1 LAAYFY
7 KKTNKTMRS
16 LNLKTLILALIVLV
30 ASCKKEGTTPTSN
43 PVGAKQ
49 TLTLQNGAVIT
60 GVYKNTILNVP
71 EGAFTL
77 KGYVYFEDGSEI
89 NIAAGAT
96 IKSDVSDKGALII
109 ERGAKINAVGTAS
122 KPIVFTSGKAVG
134 QRNPGDWG
142 GIVILGKA
150 TTNRSTEPTIEGG
163 VGKNFGGTIDNDNSG
178 TLKYVRIEFAGIASQ
193 PNSEINGLTL
203 GGVGS
208 GTTIEYVQVAYGNDD
223 AFEFFGGT
231 VNAKYLV
238 ASATADDDFDFDFGY
253 RGKIQFGVT
262 VRDPDFIDA
271 GDAGNGIECDN
282 DATGTLAS
290 PITRPV
296 LSNFTFIGPNADNT
310 ASKNHTYA
318 NRFRR
323 STHFVLNN
331 SVLMG
336 WMKGGL
342 SLESDGTYNSLVGT
356 NATSEFKNNLL
367 HANTAVYRIGSVAVA
382 GASADAVRTKAE
394 ASGTITMTATTDAK
408 LSDPFNLRAPNLLP
422 ATGSPALT
430 GAAFTGDLSN
440 SFFTPTVYRGA
451 FGTTNWMAGWT
462 NFNFTKGPNGY

>member
-1 LAAYFY
+1 MKSLKFKALIFAVAVLAA
-7 KKTNKTMRS
+7 
-16 LNLKTLILALIVLV
+16 
-30 ASCKKEGTTPTSN
+30 SCQKSSDPD
-43 PVGAKQ
+43 PVDPNAKQ
-49 TLTLQNGAVIT
+49 TLTLQNGAVIS

-71 EGAFTL
+71 EGNFTL

-109 ERGAKINAVGTAS
+109 ERGAKINAMGTAA

-142 GIVILGKA
+142 GIIILGKA
-150 TTNRSTEPTIEGG
+150 KTNRSTEPTIEGG
-163 VGKNFGGTIDNDNSG
+163 VGKNFGGTVDNDNSG

-223 AFEFFGGT
+223 AFEIFGGT

-238 ASATADDDFDFDFGY
+238 AYATADDDFDFDFGY
-253 RGKIQFGVT
+253 SGRIQFGVAL
-262 VRDPDFIDA
+262 RDPSVVDP

-282 DATGTLAS
+282 DGTGTNAT
-290 PITRPV
+290 PATRPV
-296 LSNFTFIGPNADNT
+296 LSNFTFVGPNVDNT
-310 ASKNHTYA
+310 ASKNHNYA

-323 STHFVLNN
+323 ATNFVLNN
-331 SVLMG
+331 SVLIG

-342 SLESDGTYNSLVGT
+342 SLESDATFNSLVGT
-356 NATSEFKNNLL
+356 TTTSEFKNNLL
-367 HANTAVYRIGSVAVA
+367 HANASTYRIGSVTVA
-382 GASADAVRTKAE
+382 GATDAAVKAKAE
-394 ASGTITMTATTDAK
+394 GSATITLAAAADAK
-408 LSDPFNLRAPNLLP
+408 LTDPFNLTNPNMLP
-422 ATGSPALT
+422 ASGSPALT
-430 GAAFTGDLSN
+430 GAAFAGDLTN
-440 SFFTPTVYRGA
+440 TFFTSTTYRGA
-451 FGTTNWMAGWT
+451 FSTTNWMAGWT
-462 NFNFTKGPNGY
+462 NFNFTKGASGY

>member
-1 LAAYFY
+1 MKLF
-7 KKTNKTMRS
+7 
-16 LNLKTLILALIVLV
+16 NLKTLILASTVF
-30 ASCKKEGTTPTSN
+30 AAACQKDSTTPIVPTN
-43 PVGAKQ
+43 GKQ

-71 EGAFTL
+71 EGTFTL

-89 NIAAGAT
+89 NIAAGAI
-96 IKSDVSDKGALII
+96 IKSDVADKGALII
-109 ERGAKINAVGTAS
+109 ERGAKINALGTAS

-163 VGKNFGGTIDNDNSG
+163 VGKNFGGTVDNDNSG

-223 AFEFFGGT
+223 AFEIFGGT

-238 ASATADDDFDFDFGY
+238 AYATADDDFDFDFGY
-253 RGKIQFGVT
+253 RGRIQFGVAL
-262 VRDPDFIDA
+262 RDPSFIDG

-282 DATGTLAS
+282 DATGTLAT
-290 PITRPV
+290 PVTRPV
-296 LSNFTFIGPNADNT
+296 LSNFTFIGPNVDNT
-310 ASKNHTYA
+310 SSKNHNFA

-323 STHFVLNN
+323 STQFVLNN

-342 SLESDGTYNSLVGT
+342 SLESDATYNSFVGSST
-356 NATSEFKNNLL
+356 TSEFKNNLL
-367 HANTAVYRIGSVAVA
+367 HANTSTYRISGVAVT
-382 GASADAVRTKAE
+382 GSTADAVKAKAE
-394 ASGTITMTATTDAK
+394 ASATITLSATADAK
-408 LSDPFNLRAPNLLP
+408 LTDPFNLATPNMLP

-430 GAAFTGDLSN
+430 GAAFAGDLTN
-440 SFFTPTVYRGA
+440 SFFTATTYRGA

-462 NFNFTKGPNGY
+462 NFNFTKGASGY

>member
-1 LAAYFY
+1 MKSF
-7 KKTNKTMRS
+7 K
-16 LNLKTLILALIVLV
+16 LKTLILALTVL
-30 ASCKKEGTTPTSN
+30 AAACQKDSTTPTEPTN
-43 PVGAKQ
+43 GKQ
-49 TLTLQNGAVIT
+49 TLTLQNGAVIS

-71 EGAFTL
+71 EGTFTL

-89 NIAAGAT
+89 NIAAGAI
-96 IKSDVSDKGALII
+96 IKSDVADKGALII
-109 ERGAKINAVGTAS
+109 ERGAKINALGTAS
-122 KPIVFTSGKAVG
+122 KPVVFTSGKAVG

-163 VGKNFGGTIDNDNSG
+163 VGKNFGGTVDNDNSG

-223 AFEFFGGT
+223 AFEIFGGT

-238 ASATADDDFDFDFGY
+238 AYATADDDFDFDFGY

-262 VRDPDFIDA
+262 LRDPSFIDG
-271 GDAGNGIECDN
+271 GDTGNGIECDN
-282 DATGTLAS
+282 DGTGTTAT
-290 PITRPV
+290 PTTRPI

-310 ASKNHTYA
+310 SSKNHNFA

-323 STHFVLNN
+323 SSTFVLNN
-331 SVLMG
+331 SVLIG

-342 SLESDGTYNSLVGT
+342 SLESDATYNSFVGT
-356 NATSEFKNNLL
+356 NPTSEFKNNLL
-367 HANTAVYRIGSVAVA
+367 HANASTYRISGVAVT
-382 GASADAVRTKAE
+382 GSTADAVKAKAE
-394 ASGTITMTATTDAK
+394 ASATITLSATADAK
-408 LSDPFNLRAPNLLP
+408 LTDPFNLAIPNMLP
-422 ATGSPALT
+422 QTGSPALT
-430 GAAFTGDLSN
+430 GAAFAGDLSN
-440 SFFTPTVYRGA
+440 SFFTATTYRGA
-451 FGTTNWMAGWT
+451 FGATNWMAGWT
-462 NFNFTKGPNGY
+462 NFNFTKGASGY

>member
-1 LAAYFY
+1 MKSLKFKALIFAVAVLAA
-7 KKTNKTMRS
+7 
-16 LNLKTLILALIVLV
+16 
-30 ASCKKEGTTPTSN
+30 SCQKSSDPD
-43 PVGAKQ
+43 PVDPNAKQ
-49 TLTLQNGAVIT
+49 TLTLQNGAVIS

-71 EGAFTL
+71 EGNFTL

-109 ERGAKINAVGTAS
+109 ERGAKINAMGTAA

-142 GIVILGKA
+142 GIIILGKA
-150 TTNRSTEPTIEGG
+150 KTNRSTEPTIEGG
-163 VGKNFGGTIDNDNSG
+163 VGKNFGGTVDNDNSG

-223 AFEFFGGT
+223 AFEIFGGT

-238 ASATADDDFDFDFGY
+238 AYATADDDFDFDFGY
-253 RGKIQFGVT
+253 SGRIQFGVAL
-262 VRDPDFIDA
+262 RDPSVVDP

-282 DATGTLAS
+282 DGTGTNAT
-290 PITRPV
+290 PATRPV
-296 LSNFTFIGPNADNT
+296 LSNFTFVGPNVDNT
-310 ASKNHTYA
+310 ASKNHNYA

-323 STHFVLNN
+323 ATNFVLNN
-331 SVLMG
+331 SVLIG

-342 SLESDGTYNSLVGT
+342 SLESDATYNSLVGT
-356 NATSEFKNNLL
+356 TTTSEFKNNLL
-367 HANTAVYRIGSVAVA
+367 HANASTYRIGSVTVA
-382 GASADAVRTKAE
+382 GATDAAVKAKAE
-394 ASGTITMTATTDAK
+394 GSATITLAAAADAK
-408 LSDPFNLRAPNLLP
+408 LTDPFNLTNPNMLP
-422 ATGSPALT
+422 ASGSPALT
-430 GAAFTGDLSN
+430 GAAFAGDLTN
-440 SFFTPTVYRGA
+440 TFFTSTTYRGA
-451 FGTTNWMAGWT
+451 FSTTNWMAGWT
-462 NFNFTKGPNGY
+462 NFTFTKGASGY

>member
-1 LAAYFY
+1 M
-7 KKTNKTMRS
+7 KS
-16 LNLKTLILALIVLV
+16 LKFKTLILAVVILA
-30 ASCKKEGTTPTSN
+30 ASCKKSSEPD
-43 PVGAKQ
+43 PVDPNAKQ

-71 EGAFTL
+71 EGNFTL

-109 ERGAKINAVGTAS
+109 ERGAKINAIGTAA
-122 KPIVFTSGKAVG
+122 KPVVFTSGKAVG

-142 GIVILGKA
+142 GIIILGKA
-150 TTNRSTEPTIEGG
+150 KTNRSTEPTIEGG
-163 VGKNFGGTIDNDNSG
+163 VGKNFGGTVDNDNSG

-223 AFEFFGGT
+223 AFEIFGGT
-231 VNAKYLV
+231 VNLKYLV
-238 ASATADDDFDFDFGY
+238 AYATADDDFDFDFGY
-253 RGKIQFGVT
+253 TGRIQFGVAL
-262 VRDPDFIDA
+262 RDPSVVDP

-282 DATGTLAS
+282 DGTGTNAT
-290 PITRPV
+290 PATRPV
-296 LSNFTFIGPNADNT
+296 LSNFTFVGPNVDNT
-310 ASKNHTYA
+310 ASKNHNYA

-323 STHFVLNN
+323 ATNFVLNN
-331 SVLMG
+331 SVLIG

-342 SLESDGTYNSLVGT
+342 SLESDATYNSLVGT
-356 NATSEFKNNLL
+356 TTTSEFKNNLL
-367 HANTAVYRIGSVAVA
+367 HANASTYRIGSVTVA
-382 GASADAVRTKAE
+382 GATDAAVKAKAEGSATITLAAAADAK
-394 ASGTITMTATTDAK
+394 IT
-408 LSDPFNLRAPNLLP
+408 DPFNLTSPNLLP
-422 ATGSPALT
+422 ASGSPALT
-430 GAAFTGDLSN
+430 GAAFAGDLTN
-440 SFFTPTVYRGA
+440 TFFTSTTYRGA

-462 NFNFTKGPNGY
+462 SFNFTKGANGY

>member
-1 LAAYFY
+1 M
-7 KKTNKTMRS
+7 KS
-16 LNLKTLILALIVLV
+16 LKFKALILVVAVMTA
-30 ASCKKEGTTPTSN
+30 ASCKKSSEPD
-43 PVGAKQ
+43 PVDPNAKK

-71 EGAFTL
+71 EGSFIL

-96 IKSDVSDKGALII
+96 IKSDVADKGAVII
-109 ERGAKINAVGTAS
+109 ERGAKINAIGTAT

-142 GIVILGKA
+142 GIIILGKA
-150 TTNRSTEPTIEGG
+150 STNRSTEPTIEGG
-163 VGKNFGGTIDNDNSG
+163 VGKNFGGTSDTDNSG

-223 AFEFFGGT
+223 AFEIFGGT

-238 ASATADDDFDFDFGY
+238 AYATADDDFDFDFGY
-253 RGKIQFGVT
+253 RGRIQFGVT
-262 VRDPDFIDA
+262 VRDPSVIDPA
-271 GDAGNGIECDN
+271 DAGNGVECDN
-282 DATGTLAS
+282 DATGTNAT
-290 PITRPV
+290 PATRPV
-296 LSNFTFIGPNADNT
+296 LSNFTFIGPNVDNT
-310 ASKNHTYA
+310 ASKNHNFA

-323 STHFVLNN
+323 STNFVLNN
-331 SVLMG
+331 SVLIG

-342 SLESDGTYNSLVGT
+342 SLESDATYNSLVGT
-356 NATSEFKNNLL
+356 TTTSEFKNNLL
-367 HANTAVYRIGSVAVA
+367 HANAATYKIGSVTVTGATAAAVK
-382 GASADAVRTKAE
+382 TKAE
-394 ASGTITMTATTDAK
+394 ASATITLTAAADAK
-408 LSDPFNLRAPNLLP
+408 ITDPFNLTSPNLLP
-422 ATGSPALT
+422 LTGSPALA
-430 GAAFTGDLSN
+430 GAAFAGDLAN
-440 SFFTPTVYRGA
+440 SFFSVTTYRGA

-462 NFNFTKGPNGY
+462 NFSFTKGANGY

>member
-1 LAAYFY
+1 MKSLKFKALIFAVAVLAA
-7 KKTNKTMRS
+7 
-16 LNLKTLILALIVLV
+16 
-30 ASCKKEGTTPTSN
+30 SCQKSSDPD
-43 PVGAKQ
+43 PVDPNAKQ
-49 TLTLQNGAVIT
+49 TLTLQNGAVIS

-71 EGAFTL
+71 EGNFTL

-109 ERGAKINAVGTAS
+109 ERGAKINAMGTAA

-142 GIVILGKA
+142 GIIILGKA
-150 TTNRSTEPTIEGG
+150 KTNRSTEPTIEGG
-163 VGKNFGGTIDNDNSG
+163 VGKNFGGTVDNDNSG

-223 AFEFFGGT
+223 AFEIFGGT

-238 ASATADDDFDFDFGY
+238 AYATADDDFDFDFGY
-253 RGKIQFGVT
+253 SGRIQFGVAL
-262 VRDPDFIDA
+262 RDPSVVDP

-282 DATGTLAS
+282 DGTGTNAT
-290 PITRPV
+290 PATRPV
-296 LSNFTFIGPNADNT
+296 LSNFTFVGPNVDNT
-310 ASKNHTYA
+310 ASKNHNYA

-323 STHFVLNN
+323 ATNFVLNN
-331 SVLMG
+331 SVLIG

-342 SLESDGTYNSLVGT
+342 SLESDATFNSLVGT
-356 NATSEFKNNLL
+356 TTTSEFKNNLL
-367 HANTAVYRIGSVAVA
+367 HANASTYRIGSVTVA
-382 GASADAVRTKAE
+382 GATDAAVKAKAE
-394 ASGTITMTATTDAK
+394 GSATITLAAAADAK
-408 LSDPFNLRAPNLLP
+408 LTDPFNLTNPNMLP
-422 ATGSPALT
+422 ASGSPALT
-430 GAAFTGDLSN
+430 GAAFAGDLTN
-440 SFFTPTVYRGA
+440 TFFTSTTYRGA
-451 FGTTNWMAGWT
+451 FSTTNWMAGWT
-462 NFNFTKGPNGY
+462 NFTFTKGASGY